1 MAEYIER
8 EAALKRIKELQKTNP
23 NTVGKKQFA
32 DGYFCGLDESEIIL
46 NQISA
51 ADVAEVVR
59 CRDCRFWNKMSDSAQ
74 GRCILSENY
83 PTGTYFCANGKKRMD
98 GDTE

>member
-1 MAEYIER
+1 MPEYIER
-8 EAALKRIKELQKTNP
+8 KTIVQWLKEAGNFLKIEEDHKRVCHVI
-23 NTVGKKQFA
+23 GK
-32 DGYFCGLDESEIIL
+32 IIDH
-46 NQISA
+46 IEA
-51 ADVAEVVR
+51 MPTADVAEVVR